1 MAAEPGTEPVA
12 DARQAV
18 VDARTAVEKEL
29 DDLGLA
35 TRAAFDIP
43 AKIRRNPVRTV
54 GVGAGAA
61 FLLLGG
67 PKRVLKQVEHRVFP
81 KRRYRKLTPDEI
93 DRAIDRLG
101 EDDRE
106 NARAHIE
113 RDFASYLEKTH
124 PREQPNARKSLW
136 GTYDTLMGIVGTAAA
151 RELVKR
157 FIDVPP
163 EARQG
168 GRRGGRQG
176 CGRRGQGGDRRR
188 KAARAKEKAPTAR
201 GRRYAA
207 RQDPQSL
214 PASGLAG
221 PAARRPG
228 LERQLER
235 GCR

>member
-18 VDARTAVEKEL
+18 ADARTAVEKEL

-35 TRAAFDIP
+35 TRAALDIP

-81 KRRYRKLTPDEI
+81 KRRYRKLTPEEI

-101 EDDRE
+101 EEDRE
-106 NARAHIE
+106 NTRAHIE

-124 PREQPNARKSLW
+124 PREQPNARRSLW
-136 GTYDTLMGIVGTAAA
+136 GTYDTLMAIVGTAAA

-157 FIDVPP
+157 FIELPQ
-163 EARQG
+163 EARKEVAEE
-168 GRRGGRQG
+168 
-176 CGRRGQGGDRRR
+176 DAKASAAEAKAATEDA
-188 KAARAKEKAPTAR
+188 KAARAKEKAQTAKKD
-201 GRRYAA
+201 AA
-207 RQDPQSL
+207 K
-214 PASGLAG
+214 PAS
-221 PAARRPG
+221 
-228 LERQLER
+228 
-235 GCR
+235 

>member
-93 DRAIDRLG
+93 DRVIDRLG

-163 EARQG
+163 EAVKEVAEE
-168 GRRGGRQG
+168 
-176 CGRRGQGGDRRR
+176 DAKVPAAEA
-188 KAARAKEKAPTAR
+188 KAAREKEKSPTEKKDA
-201 GRRYAA
+201 AKPATQDAATQA
-207 RQDPQSL
+207 RQDPAK
-214 PASGLAG
+214 PAN
-221 PAARRPG
+221 
-228 LERQLER
+228 
-235 GCR
+235 